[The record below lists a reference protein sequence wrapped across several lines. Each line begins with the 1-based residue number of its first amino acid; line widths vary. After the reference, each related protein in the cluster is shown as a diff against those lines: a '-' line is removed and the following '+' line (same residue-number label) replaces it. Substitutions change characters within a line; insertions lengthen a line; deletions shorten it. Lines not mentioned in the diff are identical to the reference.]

1 MATKE
6 DTPILPQ
13 AAAFLVIS
21 YLVYRFFFAGSP
33 PSSDDASGS
42 VGRAVDPRR
51 LQQQVEVVRGMFPQF
66 SQAAV
71 EAELIRNGGNIEMA
85 TERILSTGF
94 LPEPPQ
100 PAAPRPTAESSRL
113 VPPPATS
120 RPRQNTPTGA
130 SSTSAISSTMG
141 YTDLI
146 ARYNLHHR
154 LHEDVVEERV
164 TRRKGKAPASKQDRM
179 LTHKQRRDEM
189 VLAARKR
196 VEKMIA
202 EGKFN

>member
-1 MATKE
+1 
-6 DTPILPQ
+6 
-13 AAAFLVIS
+13 
-21 YLVYRFFFAGSP
+21 
-33 PSSDDASGS
+33 
-42 VGRAVDPRR
+42 
-51 LQQQVEVVRGMFPQF
+51 
-66 SQAAV
+66 
-71 EAELIRNGGNIEMA
+71 
-85 TERILSTGF
+85 
-94 LPEPPQ
+94 
-100 PAAPRPTAESSRL
+100 
-113 VPPPATS
+113 
-120 RPRQNTPTGA
+120 
-130 SSTSAISSTMG
+130 MG

-164 TRRKGKAPASKQDRM
+164 TGRKGKAPASKQDRM